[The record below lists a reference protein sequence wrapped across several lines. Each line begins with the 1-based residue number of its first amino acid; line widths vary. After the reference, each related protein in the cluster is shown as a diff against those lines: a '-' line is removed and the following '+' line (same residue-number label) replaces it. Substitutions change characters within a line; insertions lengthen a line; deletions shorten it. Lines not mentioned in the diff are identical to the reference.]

1 MTYDKLLQLFF
12 QNPEFGYFFLRLS
25 SERLLQ
31 NIARLEGII
40 EQNRAKLTE
49 YEAILSS
56 RLNG

>member
-40 EQNRAKLTE
+40 ERNRAKLTE
-49 YEAILSS
+49 YESILGSG
-56 RLNG
+56 LNK